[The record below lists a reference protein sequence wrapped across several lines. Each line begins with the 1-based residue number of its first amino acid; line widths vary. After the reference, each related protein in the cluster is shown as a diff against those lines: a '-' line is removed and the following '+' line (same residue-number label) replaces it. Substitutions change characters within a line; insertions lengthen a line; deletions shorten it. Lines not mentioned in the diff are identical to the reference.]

1 MASRDG
7 RARAA
12 VGPSPAA
19 PPQPGTAPAGP
30 AAGTLAAPAAPASLA
45 RRYWPAPAAAAVM
58 LVLLLWG
65 LGRHSSM
72 GNDEVATRW
81 AASLSLGQLAHLLRN
96 IDAVHGTYYLLMHFW
111 MLIGSSP
118 TALRIPSVIAMAA
131 AVALVTII
139 GRQLT
144 GSGWAGLFAGL
155 VTAFTPA
162 LSYYGQTA
170 RSYTLVFACVTAST
184 LVLIQAL
191 RSETAAPA
199 TGVAATGVPAAG
211 VAAAG
216 VAAAG
221 VPAAG
226 VAATGVPAA
235 GVAAAGVAATGVP
248 GPGSLLGPG
257 SRARSWWLAYGALIM
272 VSGYLNE
279 LALLV
284 LTAHAVTVLIVRPG
298 WPAIRRWA
306 VAAAA
311 GAILVAPV
319 VIVSSR
325 EAGAVTWIARPNA
338 GTLLVQYHDYFGTR
352 PLVSAAL
359 IICMIIA
366 LLPPLRRGGG
376 WPAWWRGGLSV
387 PSVAAPLLIMPAALL
402 ISESLV
408 ARPFYVDRY
417 VLYGEAGAA
426 LLAGAGL
433 YRIGQWVSTG
443 LRWRP
448 LVAVPGVIVLVG
460 VLLLQL
466 GAQRFDRTPASREF
480 DFGSP
485 SRYVGAHAR
494 AGDGVLYLGAFF
506 RKASLGYPHDFRNV
520 TDFGVAITPRA
531 SGTFQGINEPFSELR
546 PVMLRYQRIWVVGGV
561 PRAELPRGLM
571 RSESMEL
578 LQNFTPLTVPAAGQA
593 LPRARAPAPWAG
605 ACPGCGRLPWV
616 RAPGRYGSPCGAWR
630 VTAICL
636 APPAS

>member
-1 MASRDG
+1 MANREA

-12 VGPSPAA
+12 VGPSPAG
-19 PPQPGTAPAGP
+19 PPRA
-30 AAGTLAAPAAPASLA
+30 AAPAAGSAAGAAGGPASLA
-45 RRYWPAPAAAAVM
+45 RRYWPAPVAAAAM

-96 IDAVHGTYYLLMHFW
+96 IDAVHGAYYLLMHFW
-111 MLIGSSP
+111 MMLIGGSP
-118 TALRIPSVIAMAA
+118 TALRVPSVIAMAA
-131 AVALVTII
+131 AVALVAII

-170 RSYTLVFACVTAST
+170 RSYALVFACVTAST
-184 LVLIQAL
+184 LILIQAL
-191 RSETAAPA
+191 RREARGPAGGEPPVPGAAVPA
-199 TGVAATGVPAAG
+199 TLPGGRARPDS
-211 VAAAG
+211 
-216 VAAAG
+216 
-221 VPAAG
+221 
-226 VAATGVPAA
+226 
-235 GVAAAGVAATGVP
+235 GVP
-248 GPGSLLGPG
+248 GAESP
-257 SRARSWWLAYGALIM
+257 ARSWWLAYGVLIM

-284 LTAHAVTVLIVRPG
+284 VTAHLVTVLLARPG

-306 VAAAA
+306 VAGAV

-325 EAGAVTWIARPNA
+325 EAGAVTWIPRPSA
-338 GTLLVQYHDYFGTR
+338 SSLLLQYRDYFGTR

-359 IICMIIA
+359 IICMVIA
-366 LLPPLRRGGG
+366 LLPPLRREGAA
-376 WPAWWRGGLSV
+376 PPWWRGGVSV
-387 PSVAAPLLIMPAALL
+387 PSVAAPLLILPAALL
-402 ISESLV
+402 IAESLV

-433 YRIGQWVSTG
+433 YRIGQWLARG

-448 LVAVPGVIVLVG
+448 LVAVPGVIVLAG

-480 DFGSP
+480 DFGGP
-485 SRYVGAHAR
+485 SRYIAAHAR
-494 AGDGVLYLGAFF
+494 AGDGVLYFGAFF
-506 RKASLGYPHDFRNV
+506 RKASLGYPADYRKV
-520 TDFGVAITPRA
+520 TDFGVAVTPRA
-531 SGTFQGINEPFSELR
+531 SGTFQGINQPFAELR
-546 PVMLRYQRIWVVGGV
+546 PIMLRYQRIWVLGAV
-561 PRAELPRGLM
+561 PHAGLPAGLM
-571 RSESMEL
+571 HFESQEL
-578 LQNFTPLTVPAAGQA
+578 LQHFTLARQAPFHGMTVTLWIRRSPAH
-593 LPRARAPAPWAG
+593 
-605 ACPGCGRLPWV
+605 
-616 RAPGRYGSPCGAWR
+616 
-630 VTAICL
+630 
-636 APPAS
+636 

>member
-211 VAAAG
+211 VPAAGVPAAG

-561 PRAELPRGLM
+561 PRAGLPRGLM

-578 LQNFTPLTVPAAGQA
+578 LQNFTLAREAPFHGMTVTLWIRRTPA
-593 LPRARAPAPWAG
+593 R
-605 ACPGCGRLPWV
+605 
-616 RAPGRYGSPCGAWR
+616 
-630 VTAICL
+630 
-636 APPAS
+636 

>member
-199 TGVAATGVPAAG
+199 T
-211 VAAAG
+211 
-216 VAAAG
+216 
-221 VPAAG
+221 G

-578 LQNFTPLTVPAAGQA
+578 LQNFTLAREAPFHGMTVTLWIRRTPA
-593 LPRARAPAPWAG
+593 R
-605 ACPGCGRLPWV
+605 
-616 RAPGRYGSPCGAWR
+616 
-630 VTAICL
+630 
-636 APPAS
+636 

>member
-561 PRAELPRGLM
+561 PRAGLPRGLM

-578 LQNFTPLTVPAAGQA
+578 LQNFTLAREAPFHGMTVTLWIRRTPA
-593 LPRARAPAPWAG
+593 R
-605 ACPGCGRLPWV
+605 
-616 RAPGRYGSPCGAWR
+616 
-630 VTAICL
+630 
-636 APPAS
+636 